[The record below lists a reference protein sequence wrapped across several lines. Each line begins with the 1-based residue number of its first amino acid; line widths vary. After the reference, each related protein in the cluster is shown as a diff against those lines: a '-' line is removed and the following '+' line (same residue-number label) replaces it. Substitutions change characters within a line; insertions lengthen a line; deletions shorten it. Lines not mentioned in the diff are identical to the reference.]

1 MAASPGPRASR
12 LVSSEHKV
20 DSHGSVLVH
29 CQTFFFFFFLAL
41 IGNFSPLQRFFLIN
55 FTVIATD
62 QIFLFLG

>member
-29 CQTFFFFFFLAL
+29 CQTFFFFFLAL
-41 IGNFSPLQRFFLIN
+41 IGNFSSLQRFFLIN